1 MVKTAKA
8 NVTQLTAIPIPA
20 QTLERIEPILD
31 ASGKVLEKWV
41 TVGTELLEF
50 SRTRINRSI
59 EAGKAIA
66 RSSSLDEAIELQA
79 EFTRSIM
86 RDYLDEASKLADLG
100 TQALLESMRT
110 LQSAARE
117 NTEQRTAA

>member
-8 NVTQLTAIPIPA
+8 NVTQLTALPIPSQA
-20 QTLERIEPILD
+20 LERMEPILD

-41 TVGTELLEF
+41 TVGSELLEF

-66 RSSSLDEAIELQA
+66 RSNSLDEAIELQA

-86 RDYLDEASKLADLG
+86 RDFLDEASKLADLG

-110 LQSAARE
+110 LQSGARE
-117 NTEQRTAA
+117 NTEQRPAA